1 MTKKSVVEVARE
13 LAGPIAQ
20 QLSLEL
26 FDVEFKKEGRDW
38 FLRYFIDKPEGITH
52 VDCEAFSHAVS
63 DRLDE
68 IDPIPQSYFLEVSSP
83 GAERPL
89 RKAADYERFRG
100 HAAVV
105 TTFAPV
111 EGRKSFEGKL
121 SGLVDGAVILTSQG
135 KEWRIPFEQV
145 AQARLAV
152 SFDRN

>member
-1 MTKKSVVEVARE
+1 MTKKSVIEIARE
-13 LAGPIAQ
+13 LGEPIAE

-26 FDVEFKKEGRDW
+26 FDVAFKKEGKDW

-68 IDPIPQSYFLEVSSP
+68 VDPIPQSYFLEVSSP

-89 RKAADYERFRG
+89 RKAADYERFQG
-100 HAAVV
+100 HHAMV
-105 TTFAPV
+105 TTFAPI

-121 SGLVDGAVILTSQG
+121 GGLVDGMVVVVSQG
-135 KEWRIPFEQV
+135 KQWQIPLEQV
-145 AQARLAV
+145 AQARLAI

>member
-1 MTKKSVVEVARE
+1 MTRKSVVEVARE
-13 LAGPIAQ
+13 LGEPIAEK
-20 QLSLEL
+20 LALEL
-26 FDVEFKKEGRDW
+26 FDVEFKKEGKDW

-52 VDCEAFSHAVS
+52 VDCETFSHAVS

-68 IDPIPQSYFLEVSSP
+68 VDPIPQSYFLEVSSP

-89 RKAADYERFRG
+89 RKESDYERFRG
-100 HAAVV
+100 YAAVV

-111 EGRKSFEGKL
+111 DGRKSFTGKL
-121 SGLVDGAVILTSQG
+121 GGLVDGSVVLMDHG
-135 KEWRIPFEQV
+135 KEWRIPLPQV

>member
-1 MTKKSVVEVARE
+1 MIKKSVVDVARE
-13 LAGPIAQ
+13 LGEPVAQ
-20 QLSLEL
+20 QLELEL
-26 FDVEFKKEGRDW
+26 FDVEFKKEGKDW

-68 IDPIPQSYFLEVSSP
+68 LDPISQSYFLEVSSP

-89 RKAADYERFRG
+89 RKEADYERFKGRT
-100 HAAVV
+100 ANI
-105 TTFAPV
+105 TTFAPL

-121 SGLVDGAVILTSQG
+121 GGVVEGAVVLTSQG
-135 KEWRIPFEQV
+135 KDWRIPLEQV